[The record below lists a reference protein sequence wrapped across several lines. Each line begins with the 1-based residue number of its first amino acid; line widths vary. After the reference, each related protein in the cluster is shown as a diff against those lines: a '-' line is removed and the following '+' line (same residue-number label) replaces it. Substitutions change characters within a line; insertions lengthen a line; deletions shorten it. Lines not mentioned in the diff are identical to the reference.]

1 LGSFPDVLTGDPLN
15 EIVAMRIPLFLF
27 GYVQVSVDSFSNLSL
42 LTLITQNKKPFT
54 FMHGNPVFLIIIQS
68 ILLASIP
75 KHHSANVT
83 ISFVF
88 NL

>member
-1 LGSFPDVLTGDPLN
+1 
-15 EIVAMRIPLFLF
+15 MRVPLFLF
-27 GYVQVSVDSFSNLSL
+27 GYVQVSVDNFSNLSL
-42 LTLITQNKKPFT
+42 LTLITQNKKRPFT

-83 ISFVF
+83 ILFVF